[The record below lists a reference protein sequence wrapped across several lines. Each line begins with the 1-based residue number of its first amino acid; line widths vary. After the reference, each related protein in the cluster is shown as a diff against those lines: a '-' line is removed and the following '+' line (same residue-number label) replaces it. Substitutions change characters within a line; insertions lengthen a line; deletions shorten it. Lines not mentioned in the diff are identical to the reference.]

1 MYLIPS
7 ATSPVKAPGKNL
19 DKFKDIS
26 YNQDRLLTA
35 WEYIMDQVQ
44 PKIGVEY
51 TENATIATLTD
62 EQILDQAEVQAL
74 ENSIMPLVEEAGAI
88 NLVIDFGNVK
98 FLTSAV
104 LGLLIR
110 VSKKIYESGGHLKLC
125 GINPKILEIFKI
137 TRLDRIFDIYD
148 DRQDATAKNDL

>member
-1 MYLIPS
+1 MYLIPP
-7 ATSPVKAPGKNL
+7 AISPVKATGKNL
-19 DKFKDIS
+19 DKLSFLVYDS
-26 YNQDRLLTA
+26 TCLLA
-35 WEYIMDQVQ
+35 LQEYIMDQVQ

-51 TENATIATLTD
+51 TENATIATLKD
-62 EQILDQAEVQAL
+62 EQILDEAEVQAL
-74 ENSIMPLVEEAGAI
+74 SNSLMPLVEEADGI

-148 DRQDATAKNDL
+148 DRPGAMQSFD

>member
-1 MYLIPS
+1 
-7 ATSPVKAPGKNL
+7 
-19 DKFKDIS
+19 
-26 YNQDRLLTA
+26 
-35 WEYIMDQVQ
+35 MDQVQ

-62 EQILDQAEVQAL
+62 EQILDEGEVRAL

-98 FLTSAV
+98 FLTSAA

-110 VSKKIYESGGHLKLC
+110 VSKRIYESGGHLKLC

-148 DRQDATAKNDL
+148 DRPGAMQSFDQPTASEYPVKRLKKAATSAARSLWQVIRPTSL